1 MSTDKNFNKHKGFK
15 IINLNIKSLKYLDY
29 LVLNIAMILILIFV
43 LDLNSLVFKYPIDYS
58 GDSLQVLMFMKMIIN
73 GDLPFYTYATSYNIG
88 LPFGFVSAD
97 YPSPM
102 STNFL
107 FVKMLSLFSSDPI
120 IVFNA
125 YILVSY
131 FMIINVIFFVLRRLK
146 VNHYLAISISLLYA
160 LVPFHHFRIGH
171 TWYVNYFLLPI
182 VLYYI
187 LLLWRSKPLFFIKK
201 YNQYKYKFDL
211 SSRNLIM
218 ISVLVLFSLWNFYFT
233 FFFVLLASAATIS
246 TYYYRR
252 NRYHLYSGLMMIFFV
267 TAPFVINLIPFQLYQ
282 HEHGKNL
289 QVANRKSFEAEV
301 YGLRI
306 AQMLLPVDG
315 HNNALMAKAK
325 KKYNMAPLI
334 NENSFATLGFI
345 GTLGFLLMTLYIL
358 FNDKILSTIKKLSI
372 LNFTAVIIATMGG
385 YSSLF
390 ALLITP
396 QIRGYN
402 RISIFIST
410 MALIVFALAIS
421 HLMKTYSLKSITKF
435 IIALIILFIGTYDQ
449 VPAYM
454 SYHKAIRL
462 RGHLYEADKNFIQ
475 DIEKDLSS
483 STNNMVFQLPHMS
496 APESEII
503 HQLGEYKQ
511 AVGFLFSDTIKWSY
525 GGIKGR
531 ESDQWIKNLFKL
543 PLKEQVKIL
552 LSSGFNGIYIDRR
565 GYKDDAKELEEN
577 LSKILGTKPIISGYK
592 TKSFFKMKPTG
603 HKTYQFD

>member
-1 MSTDKNFNKHKGFK
+1 MH
-15 IINLNIKSLKYLDY
+15 LNIKSLKYLDY
-29 LVLNIAMILILIFV
+29 LILNIAMIPILIFV
-43 LDLNSLVFKYPIDYS
+43 LDLDSLVFQYPIDYS
-58 GDSLQVLMFMKMIIN
+58 GDSLQVLMFMKMLIN

-107 FVKMLSLFSSDPI
+107 FVKMLSLFSSDPVM
-120 IVFNA
+120 VFNT
-125 YILVSY
+125 YIIVSY
-131 FMIINVIFFVLRRLK
+131 FMIINVMFFVLRRLK
-146 VNHYLAISISLLYA
+146 VNNYLAISISLLYA

-182 VLYYI
+182 VVYYI
-187 LLLWRSKPLFFIKK
+187 LLLWRSKPLFFIQKYKK
-201 YNQYKYKFDL
+201 YKLDL
-211 SSRNLIM
+211 SSRNLI
-218 ISVLVLFSLWNFYFT
+218 IIAILILFSLWNFYFT

-267 TAPFVINLIPFQLYQ
+267 TAPFIINLVPFQLYQ
-282 HEHGKNL
+282 FEHGKNSE
-289 QVANRKSFEAEV
+289 VANRQSFEAEV

-306 AQMLLPVDG
+306 AQMLLPIDR
-315 HNNALMAKAK
+315 HNNALMAKIK

-390 ALLITP
+390 ALFITS

-402 RISIFIST
+402 RISIFVST

-421 HLMKTYSLKSITKF
+421 HLMK
-435 IIALIILFIGTYDQ
+435 
-449 VPAYM
+449 
-454 SYHKAIRL
+454 
-462 RGHLYEADKNFIQ
+462 
-475 DIEKDLSS
+475 
-483 STNNMVFQLPHMS
+483 
-496 APESEII
+496 
-503 HQLGEYKQ
+503 
-511 AVGFLFSDTIKWSY
+511 
-525 GGIKGR
+525 
-531 ESDQWIKNLFKL
+531 
-543 PLKEQVKIL
+543 
-552 LSSGFNGIYIDRR
+552 
-565 GYKDDAKELEEN
+565 
-577 LSKILGTKPIISGYK
+577 
-592 TKSFFKMKPTG
+592 
-603 HKTYQFD
+603 

>member
-1 MSTDKNFNKHKGFK
+1 MH
-15 IINLNIKSLKYLDY
+15 LNIKSLKYLDY
-29 LVLNIAMILILIFV
+29 LILNIAMIPILIFV
-43 LDLNSLVFKYPIDYS
+43 LDLDSLVFQYPIDYS
-58 GDSLQVLMFMKMIIN
+58 GDSLQVLMFMKMLIN

-107 FVKMLSLFSSDPI
+107 FVKMLSLFSSDPVM
-120 IVFNA
+120 VFNT
-125 YILVSY
+125 YIIVSY
-131 FMIINVIFFVLRRLK
+131 FMIINVMFFVLRRLK
-146 VNHYLAISISLLYA
+146 VNNYLAISISLLYA

-182 VLYYI
+182 VVYYI
-187 LLLWRSKPLFFIKK
+187 LLLWRSKPLFFIQKYKK
-201 YNQYKYKFDL
+201 YKLDL
-211 SSRNLIM
+211 SSRNLI
-218 ISVLVLFSLWNFYFT
+218 IIAILILFSLWNFYFT

-267 TAPFVINLIPFQLYQ
+267 TAPFIINLVPFQLYQ
-282 HEHGKNL
+282 FEHGKNSE
-289 QVANRKSFEAEV
+289 VANRQSFEAEV

-306 AQMLLPVDG
+306 AQMLLPIDR
-315 HNNALMAKAK
+315 HNNALMAKIK

-390 ALLITP
+390 ALFITS

-402 RISIFIST
+402 RISIFVST

-421 HLMKTYSLKSITKF
+421 HLMKSYSLKSITKF
-435 IIALIILFIGTYDQ
+435 LIALMILFIGTYDQ
-449 VPAYM
+449 VPAFM
-454 SYHKAIRL
+454 SYHKAIKL
-462 RGHLYEADKNFIQ
+462 RAHLYEADKSFIQ
-475 DIEKDLSS
+475 DVEKELSS

-496 APESEII
+496 APESETI
-503 HQLGEYKQ
+503 HQLSEYKQ
-511 AVGFLFSDTIKWSY
+511 VVGFLFSDKIKWSY

-531 ESDQWIKNLFKL
+531 ESDRWIKNLFEL
-543 PLKEQVKIL
+543 PLEEQVKIL
-552 LSSGFNGIYIDRR
+552 RSSGFNGIYIDRR
-565 GYKDDAKELEEN
+565 GYEDKALELEAN
-577 LSKILGTKPIISGYK
+577 LSKILGTKPIVSPHK
-592 TKSFFKMKPTG
+592 EKSFFKMKPTG
-603 HKTYQFD
+603 YETYQFD

>member
-1 MSTDKNFNKHKGFK
+1 MH
-15 IINLNIKSLKYLDY
+15 LNIKSLKYLDY
-29 LVLNIAMILILIFV
+29 LILNIAMIPILIFV
-43 LDLNSLVFKYPIDYS
+43 LDLDSLVFQYPIDYS
-58 GDSLQVLMFMKMIIN
+58 GDSLQVLMFMKMLIN

-107 FVKMLSLFSSDPI
+107 FVKMLSLFSSDPVM
-120 IVFNA
+120 VFNT
-125 YILVSY
+125 YIIVSY
-131 FMIINVIFFVLRRLK
+131 FMIINVMFFVLRRLK
-146 VNHYLAISISLLYA
+146 VNNYLAISISLLYA

-182 VLYYI
+182 VVYYI
-187 LLLWRSKPLFFIKK
+187 LLLWRSKPLFFIQKYKK
-201 YNQYKYKFDL
+201 YKLDL
-211 SSRNLIM
+211 SSRNLI
-218 ISVLVLFSLWNFYFT
+218 IIAILILFSLWNFYFT

-267 TAPFVINLIPFQLYQ
+267 TAPFIINLVPFQLYQ
-282 HEHGKNL
+282 FEHGKNSE
-289 QVANRKSFEAEV
+289 VANRQSFEAEV

-306 AQMLLPVDG
+306 AQMLLPIDR
-315 HNNALMAKAK
+315 HNNALMAKIK

-390 ALLITP
+390 ALFITS

-402 RISIFIST
+402 RISIFVST

-421 HLMKTYSLKSITKF
+421 HLMKSYSLKSITKF
-435 IIALIILFIGTYDQ
+435 LIALMILFIGTYDQ
-449 VPAYM
+449 VPAFM
-454 SYHKAIRL
+454 SYHKAIKL
-462 RGHLYEADKNFIQ
+462 RAHLYEADKSFIQ
-475 DIEKDLSS
+475 DVEKELSS

-496 APESEII
+496 APESETI
-503 HQLGEYKQ
+503 HQLSEYKQ
-511 AVGFLFSDTIKWSY
+511 VVGFLFSDKIKWSY

-531 ESDQWIKNLFKL
+531 ESDRWIKNLFEL
-543 PLKEQVKIL
+543 PLEEQVKIL
-552 LSSGFNGIYIDRR
+552 RSSGFNGIYIDRR
-565 GYKDDAKELEEN
+565 GYEDKALELEAN
-577 LSKILGTKPIISGYK
+577 LSKILGTKPMISPLK
-592 TKSFFKMKPTG
+592 EKSFFKMKPTG
-603 HKTYQFD
+603 HETYQFD